1 MRDAGTVL
9 KVLDKLADTPGGG
22 SNTKIRPARNRLE
35 GSYNHIFKSTHKLLY
50 ILLSKRQR
58 KIETYKTFLL
68 TKNIYLLHYVNRISL
83 NLDLQVLFTL
93 GLISMVRNSLKL
105 GWGVRLWSFFS
116 RDTSQL
122 GARWTF
128 FSMTQRPDLL
138 EALMALS
145 AWVNPS
151 AEPNNGSN
159 MNSHQQ

>member
-68 TKNIYLLHYVNRISL
+68 TKNIYLLYYVNRIS
-83 NLDLQVLFTL
+83 
-93 GLISMVRNSLKL
+93 
-105 GWGVRLWSFFS
+105 
-116 RDTSQL
+116 
-122 GARWTF
+122 
-128 FSMTQRPDLL
+128 
-138 EALMALS
+138 
-145 AWVNPS
+145 
-151 AEPNNGSN
+151 
-159 MNSHQQ
+159 